1 MFCKT
6 ELKKLI
12 IKEEQEVYDVLNLL
26 NINYTRYEHKA
37 IYSVKE
43 GKELEISI
51 PGKMCKNLFLKNSK
65 GDTNYLVILDE
76 DKNINLKLLA
86 KQIGSTRLSF
96 AAEEKLSEKLKL
108 TPGSVTPFGI
118 IKNADRDVI
127 VLVDKELANEERVN
141 FHPNTNTATIGISYG
156 DLERFVKW
164 HGNEFNCLEIQ

>member
-1 MFCKT
+1 MIT
-6 ELKKLI
+6 R
-12 IKEEQEVYDVLNLL
+12 EEQEVYDVLNLL

-37 IYSVKE
+37 IYTVNE

-65 GDTNYLVILDE
+65 GDINYLVLLDE

-96 AAEEKLSEKLKL
+96 AAEEKLFEKLKL
-108 TPGSVTPFGI
+108 TPGSVTPFGL
-118 IKNADRDVI
+118 IKNTDKDVI
-127 VLVDKELANEERVN
+127 VLVDKELANEKKIN
-141 FHPNTNTATIGISYG
+141 FHPNINSATIGISYV

-164 HGNEFNCLEIQ
+164 HENEFYCVEVQ

>member
-1 MFCKT
+1 MLCKT

-12 IKEEQEVYDVLNLL
+12 IREEQEVYDVLNLL
-26 NINYTRYEHKA
+26 NIKYKRYEHKA
-37 IYSVKE
+37 IYTVKE

-65 GDTNYLVILDE
+65 GDINYLVILDE

-96 AAEEKLSEKLKL
+96 AAEEKLFEKLKL
-108 TPGSVTPFGI
+108 TPGSVTPFGLI
-118 IKNADRDVI
+118 NNTDSDVA
-127 VLVDKELANEERVN
+127 VLVDEELANEEKVN
-141 FHPNTNTATIGISYG
+141 FHPNTNTATIGISYV

-164 HGNEFNCLEIQ
+164 HGNEFYCVQI